1 MRVLIADD
9 EAPARTR
16 LRQLFSAYTEFEV
29 VAEAESGVEAIRLAA
44 ATKADLLLLDI
55 QMPGGSGLDVA
66 ACLPAPRPAII
77 FCTAHDRY
85 AVDAFALNAVDYLM
99 KPVSRTRLAESLSR
113 LSATVGPTITEP
125 ELTRF
130 LVRKG
135 AHYVVVPAASAAYFD
150 SVDGLTRLVTE
161 SGQAYWVDPTLQD
174 LESRLDP
181 NRFHRIARGAIV
193 NLTAVVVFYPSASG
207 SAEVVLKGGTRLE
220 VSRRRVRDLVR
231 ALETAAIGDNLA

>member
-16 LRQLFSAYTEFEV
+16 LRQLFSVHTEFEI
-29 VAEAESGVEAIRLAA
+29 VAEAETGAEAIRLAA

-55 QMPGGSGLDVA
+55 QMPGGGGLDVA

-85 AVDAFALNAVDYLM
+85 AVEAFALNAVDYLM
-99 KPVSRTRLAESLSR
+99 KPVSRARLAESLSR
-113 LSATVGPTITEP
+113 LSAATVSPASEP
-125 ELTRF
+125 VLTRF

-135 AHYVVVPAASAAYFD
+135 AHYVVVPAAGAAYFD

-161 SGQAYWVDPTLQD
+161 SGHAYWVDPTLQD
-174 LESRLDP
+174 LESQLDP
-181 NRFHRIARGAIV
+181 NRFHRISRGAIV
-193 NLTAVVVFYPSASG
+193 NLTAVSEFCPLAGGSG
-207 SAEVVLKGGTRLE
+207 EVVLKGGTRLE

-231 ALETAAIGDNLA
+231 ALETAVS